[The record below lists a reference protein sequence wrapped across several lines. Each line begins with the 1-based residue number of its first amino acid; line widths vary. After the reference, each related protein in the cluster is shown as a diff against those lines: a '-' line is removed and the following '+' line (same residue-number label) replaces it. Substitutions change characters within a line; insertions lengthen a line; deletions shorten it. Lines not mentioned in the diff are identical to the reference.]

1 MEPRELPE
9 PGNELDERELAG
21 LNDWDDETAKE
32 QQNIIDPDADLENNY

>member
-1 MEPRELPE
+1 MEPKELPE

-21 LNDWDDETAKE
+21 LNDWDE